1 MSSAAEQHIVGLQ
14 GDKNLERFANDG
26 REFKKIRVVV
36 HAVSV
41 APSGLTE
48 NLVSVYLLIRN
59 TEHSVRINMR
69 SDLDNDDIRGF
80 LVWSRH
86 DYNTSNSRLV
96 QKDYLGIPETDTTGT
111 LPAFLVGGILLQTST
126 WELCTRWTAHIIVA
140 WLGLV

>member
-48 NLVSVYLLIRN
+48 NHVSVYLLIRN

-96 QKDYLGIPETDTTGT
+96 QKDYELASRMQVRT
-111 LPAFLVGGILLQTST
+111 LYNAIRNEWHLHRYEFSGGGSGCRH
-126 WELCTRWTAHIIVA
+126 WV
-140 WLGLV
+140 